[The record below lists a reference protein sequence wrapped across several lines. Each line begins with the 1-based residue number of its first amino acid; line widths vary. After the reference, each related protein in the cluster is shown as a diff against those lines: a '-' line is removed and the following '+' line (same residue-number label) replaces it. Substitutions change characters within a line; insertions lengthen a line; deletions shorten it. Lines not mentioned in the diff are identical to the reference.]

1 MQFLSN
7 KRNIIIKLILFFV
20 FIFTL
25 TSCQSRDKT
34 ESYFG
39 IDDNISYT
47 CEYNESNNETKIRW
61 KSYIQNNTIFDINK
75 FYVTF
80 SIYDNET
87 NLGEKELKYSIKIKH
102 GETRYLNCRFFVKGK
117 IDKISYEKWD
127 CEYLNV
133 WETYKGWWITII
145 VIVSLASLIW
155 IFLVL
160 FYGYEFD
167 EILEF
172 IDEYYY
178 ILIIIAVIAFP
189 FVILSF
195 VFSWV
200 PILIVGGGIVAFI
213 IVCLICE
220 LIKNIC
226 EKLKF
231 CKTNEQENVSYQ
243 INDHIEIDYNDLE
256 SNNKNNDYSGSIES
270 ESIEK
275 DIKLETNRNKN
286 SECKNNKITF
296 KDIAGLEQAKN
307 IFKEKVILPFEHP
320 DLFEKFNK
328 KIGGGILLYGLPGTG
343 KTLFAE
349 AASNEI
355 DALFIPIKCSDIKSK
370 WYGESEKKVKSIF
383 DKARSSNKAIIF
395 FDEFEAIGSKRN
407 DNNLD
412 GNNDLVP
419 EILAEMQGI
428 NKKSNSMVLVIA
440 ATNRPW
446 AIDSAFLRPGRF
458 DEKIY
463 IPLPDFKARKAM
475 FKIYLNNLPISKDI
489 DYNYL
494 AKITNNYNGADIKE
508 FCEKLKMIAIKESLK
523 SNVEHFISMKDVYCV
538 EKKIKTSVS
547 EEDILKIKEFEKY
560 NS

>member
-7 KRNIIIKLILFFV
+7 KRNIIIKLILFFL

-25 TSCQSRDKT
+25 TSCQSSDKT

-87 NLGEKELKYSIKIKH
+87 NLGEKDLKYSIRIKH
-102 GETRYLNCRFFVKGK
+102 GEIKYLNCRFFVEGK
-117 IDKISYEKWD
+117 INKINYEKWD

-133 WETYKGWWITII
+133 WETYQGWWITII

-160 FYGYEFD
+160 FYGYELD
-167 EILEF
+167 EIFEL

-189 FVILSF
+189 FIIISF
-195 VFSWV
+195 VLSWV
-200 PILIVGGGIVAFI
+200 PILIIFGGIVSFF

-220 LIKNIC
+220 LIKNIY

-231 CKTNEQENVSYQ
+231 CKTNEQKNVSYQ
-243 INDHIEIDYNDLE
+243 INDPVEVNFNELE
-256 SNNKNNDYSGSIES
+256 TFNKNNDYSEQ
-270 ESIEK
+270 IEK
-275 DIKLETNRNKN
+275 ENKLKTNGNENIKHEK
-286 SECKNNKITF
+286 NKITF

-407 DNNLD
+407 DDYLD

-428 NKKSNSMVLVIA
+428 NKKNNSMVLVIA

-508 FCEKLKMIAIKESLK
+508 FCEKLKMMAIKESLK

-538 EKKIKTSVS
+538 EKKMKTSVS

>member
-7 KRNIIIKLILFFV
+7 KRNIIIKLILFFL

-25 TSCQSRDKT
+25 TSCQSSDKT

-61 KSYIQNNTIFDINK
+61 KSYIKNNTIFDINE

-102 GETRYLNCRFFVKGK
+102 GETRYLNCRFFVEGK
-117 IDKISYEKWD
+117 INKINYEKWD

-133 WETYKGWWITII
+133 WETYQGWWITII

-160 FYGYEFD
+160 FYGYELD
-167 EILEF
+167 EIFEL

-195 VFSWV
+195 VFSWI
-200 PILIVGGGIVAFI
+200 PILIICGGIISFF

-220 LIKNIC
+220 LIKNIY

-231 CKTNEQENVSYQ
+231 CKTNEQKNVSYQ
-243 INDHIEIDYNDLE
+243 INDPVEVNFNELE
-256 SNNKNNDYSGSIES
+256 SFNKNNDYSKQ
-270 ESIEK
+270 IEK
-275 DIKLETNRNKN
+275 ENKLKTNNNENIKHEK
-286 SECKNNKITF
+286 NKITF

-407 DNNLD
+407 DDYLD
-412 GNNDLVP
+412 GYNDLVP

-428 NKKSNSMVLVIA
+428 NKKNNSMVLVIA

-494 AKITNNYNGADIKE
+494 AKNTNNYNGADIKE

-538 EKKIKTSVS
+538 EKKMKTSVS

>member
-7 KRNIIIKLILFFV
+7 KRNIIIKLILFFL

-25 TSCQSRDKT
+25 TSCQSSDKT

-87 NLGEKELKYSIKIKH
+87 NLGEKELKYSIRIKH
-102 GETRYLNCRFFVKGK
+102 GEIKYLNCRFFVEGK
-117 IDKISYEKWD
+117 INKINYEKWD

-133 WETYKGWWITII
+133 WETYQGWWITII
-145 VIVSLASLIW
+145 VIVSLTSLIW

-160 FYGYEFD
+160 FYGYELD
-167 EILEF
+167 EIFEL

-189 FVILSF
+189 FIIISF
-195 VFSWV
+195 VLSWV
-200 PILIVGGGIVAFI
+200 PILIIFGGIVLFF

-220 LIKNIC
+220 LIKNIY

-231 CKTNEQENVSYQ
+231 CKTNEQKNVCYQ
-243 INDHIEIDYNDLE
+243 ISDPIEVNSNELE
-256 SNNKNNDYSGSIES
+256 TFNKNNDYSEQ
-270 ESIEK
+270 IEK
-275 DIKLETNRNKN
+275 ENKLKTNGNENIKHEK
-286 SECKNNKITF
+286 NKITF

-407 DNNLD
+407 DDYLD

-508 FCEKLKMIAIKESLK
+508 FCEKLKMMAIKESLK

-538 EKKIKTSVS
+538 EKKMKTSVS

>member
-1 MQFLSN
+1 M
-7 KRNIIIKLILFFV
+7 
-20 FIFTL
+20 
-25 TSCQSRDKT
+25 
-34 ESYFG
+34 
-39 IDDNISYT
+39 
-47 CEYNESNNETKIRW
+47 
-61 KSYIQNNTIFDINK
+61 
-75 FYVTF
+75 
-80 SIYDNET
+80 
-87 NLGEKELKYSIKIKH
+87 
-102 GETRYLNCRFFVKGK
+102 NCRFFVEGK

-145 VIVSLASLIW
+145 VIVSLASVIW

-200 PILIVGGGIVAFI
+200 PIFIVGGGIVAFI

-538 EKKIKTSVS
+538 EKKMKTSVS

>member
-20 FIFTL
+20 FIFMIS
-25 TSCQSRDKT
+25 SCQSSDKT

-39 IDDNISYT
+39 IDDNITYT

-61 KSYIQNNTIFDINK
+61 KSYIKNNTIFDINE

-102 GETRYLNCRFFVKGK
+102 GETRYLNCRFFVEGE
-117 IDKISYEKWD
+117 IDKINYEKWD

-160 FYGYEFD
+160 FYGYELD
-167 EILEF
+167 EIFEL

-189 FVILSF
+189 FIITSFIL
-195 VFSWV
+195 SWV
-200 PILIVGGGIVAFI
+200 PILIIFGGIVSFF

-220 LIKNIC
+220 LIRNIY
-226 EKLKF
+226 EKFKF
-231 CKTNEQENVSYQ
+231 CKINEQENISYK
-243 INDHIEIDYNDLE
+243 INDPVEVNFNELE
-256 SNNKNNDYSGSIES
+256 SFNKNNDYSKQ
-270 ESIEK
+270 IEK
-275 DIKLETNRNKN
+275 ENKLKTNNNENIKHEK
-286 SECKNNKITF
+286 NKITF

-407 DNNLD
+407 DDYLD

-428 NKKSNSMVLVIA
+428 NKKNNSMVLVIA

-508 FCEKLKMIAIKESLK
+508 FCEKLKMMAIKESLK

-538 EKKIKTSVS
+538 EKKMKTSVS

>member
-7 KRNIIIKLILFFV
+7 KRNIIVKLILFFL

-25 TSCQSRDKT
+25 TSCQSSDKT

-102 GETRYLNCRFFVKGK
+102 GEIKYLNCRFFVEGK
-117 IDKISYEKWD
+117 INKINYEKWD

-133 WETYKGWWITII
+133 WETYQGWWITII

-160 FYGYEFD
+160 FYGYELD
-167 EILEF
+167 EIFEL

-189 FVILSF
+189 FIIKSFIL
-195 VFSWV
+195 SWV
-200 PILIVGGGIVAFI
+200 PILIICGGIISFF

-220 LIKNIC
+220 LIKNIY

-231 CKTNEQENVSYQ
+231 CKTNEQKNVSYQ
-243 INDHIEIDYNDLE
+243 INDPVEVNFNELE
-256 SNNKNNDYSGSIES
+256 SFNKNNDYSEQ
-270 ESIEK
+270 IEK
-275 DIKLETNRNKN
+275 ENKLKTNGNENIKQGK
-286 SECKNNKITF
+286 NKITF

-307 IFKEKVILPFEHP
+307 IFKEKVILPFERP

-383 DKARSSNKAIIF
+383 DKARSSNEAIIF

-407 DNNLD
+407 DDYLD

-508 FCEKLKMIAIKESLK
+508 FCEKLKMMAIKESLK

-538 EKKIKTSVS
+538 EKKMKTSVS

>member
-25 TSCQSRDKT
+25 TSCQSSDKT

-39 IDDNISYT
+39 IGDNITYT

-102 GETRYLNCRFFVKGK
+102 GETRYLNCRFFVEGK

-133 WETYKGWWITII
+133 WETYKAWWITII

-160 FYGYEFD
+160 FYGYDFD

-200 PILIVGGGIVAFI
+200 PILIVGGGIIAFI

-256 SNNKNNDYSGSIES
+256 SNNKN
-270 ESIEK
+270 
-275 DIKLETNRNKN
+275 
-286 SECKNNKITF
+286 
-296 KDIAGLEQAKN
+296 KDIAGLDQAKDV
-307 IFKEKVILPFEHP
+307 FKEKVILPFEHP

-328 KIGGGILLYGLPGTG
+328 KTGGGILLYGLPGTG

-355 DALFIPIKCSDIKSK
+355 DALFIPIKCSDIKSM
-370 WYGESEKKVKSIF
+370 WYGESEKKVKSLF
-383 DKARSSNKAIIF
+383 EKARSSKKSIIF

-428 NKKSNSMVLVIA
+428 NEKTDSMILVI
-440 ATNRPW
+440 
-446 AIDSAFLRPGRF
+446 
-458 DEKIY
+458 
-463 IPLPDFKARKAM
+463 FKARK
-475 FKIYLNNLPISKDI
+475 I
-489 DYNYL
+489 
-494 AKITNNYNGADIKE
+494 
-508 FCEKLKMIAIKESLK
+508 
-523 SNVEHFISMKDVYCV
+523 
-538 EKKIKTSVS
+538 
-547 EEDILKIKEFEKY
+547 
-560 NS
+560 

>member
-25 TSCQSRDKT
+25 TSCQSSDKT

>member
-25 TSCQSRDKT
+25 TSCQSSDKT

-102 GETRYLNCRFFVKGK
+102 GETRYLNCRFFVEGK

-200 PILIVGGGIVAFI
+200 PIFIVGGGIVAFI

-538 EKKIKTSVS
+538 EKKMKTSVS